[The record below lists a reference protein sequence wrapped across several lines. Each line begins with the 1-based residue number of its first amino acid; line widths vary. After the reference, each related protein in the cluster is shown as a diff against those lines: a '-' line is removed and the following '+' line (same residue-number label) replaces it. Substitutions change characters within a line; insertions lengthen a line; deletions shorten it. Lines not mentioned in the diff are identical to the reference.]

1 MSERK
6 SFDNLSAGC
15 KKKKCSS
22 LYFEIL
28 QLKYVS
34 LRIFLFRS
42 LLCLKLLFDIA
53 KICLCAASEAKAIY
67 FVLMV
72 FQYDGASIETE
83 PLTCCPM
90 VAL

>member
-1 MSERK
+1 MSKRK
-6 SFDNLSAGC
+6 SFENLSAGC

-34 LRIFLFRS
+34 LRISLFRN

-53 KICLCAASEAKAIY
+53 KI
-67 FVLMV
+67 
-72 FQYDGASIETE
+72 
-83 PLTCCPM
+83 
-90 VAL
+90 

>member
-1 MSERK
+1 MKKEWK
-6 SFDNLSAGC
+6 FDALKLSGKEFFCLKVCFGC
-15 KKKKCSS
+15 
-22 LYFEIL
+22 F
-28 QLKYVS
+28 
-34 LRIFLFRS
+34 
-42 LLCLKLLFDIA
+42 KLLFDIA

-67 FVLMV
+67 FVPMV